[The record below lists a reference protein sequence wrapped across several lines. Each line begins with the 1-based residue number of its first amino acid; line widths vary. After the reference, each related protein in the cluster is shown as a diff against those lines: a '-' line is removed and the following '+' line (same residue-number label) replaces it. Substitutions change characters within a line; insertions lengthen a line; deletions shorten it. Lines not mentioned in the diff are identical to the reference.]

1 MSQGCRRRV
10 LSLMGA
16 FIATF
21 VVQIAAAQSNAP
33 PPSLPPTPGAVIAP
47 IDKPVIQPKSV
58 TETTVKGLEDDGFK
72 PPASNKKIQVDKF
85 ILSGNSLFDDS
96 VLLGVIGK
104 YVGTPITIE
113 DLYEAA
119 DELQAFYRQQGYLLA
134 SVYVPAQKVSSGT
147 VRLDIIEGR
156 ISGIQIE
163 GELDSYR
170 ADFLIQQF
178 GTSNLGEI
186 VSRQMLEER
195 ILLLNDLPGLT
206 AKTVIVPGDE
216 YGTSDLIIQV
226 EEDRSSAV
234 LRVNNYGRKALGE
247 NRIEAGWLYANLFAQ
262 ADQLNLST
270 IVAEDS
276 RMYFFRID
284 YDVLL
289 NSHGTR
295 VGGSASAFD
304 YDVDTDEINLRG
316 DLDGDGNNIRV
327 FITHPLMLQQRNR
340 LDFTTALRF
349 NESSEEGTLA
359 ISDNTTDVDLLD
371 LSLHWQPTHGNGSFS
386 SLAATFTTNFE
397 DFTDPF
403 ENEAVK
409 AKVILDYSLL
419 MPFARTWFWRLGVR
433 LGYSEDPLPDIERFR
448 LGGPGNV
455 RAYPATEIGGDR
467 GQLYNFDL
475 GKRVII
481 SGKTNMIAKVF
492 ADYGEVVR
500 VLPAAGQNLEEELA
514 GYGAGLL
521 FDFGGKHSLDLEVA
535 TPTSDLESSDDR
547 DTRYWVN
554 YTVQF

>member
-1 MSQGCRRRV
+1 M
-10 LSLMGA
+10 A
-16 FIATF
+16 AF

-33 PPSLPPTPGAVIAP
+33 PPSPRPTPGAVIAP
-47 IDKPVIQPKSV
+47 VDKPVIQPESV
-58 TETTVKGLEDDGFK
+58 ADEAVKGLEDDGFK

-104 YVGTPITIE
+104 YTGTPITIE
-113 DLYEAA
+113 NLYEAA
-119 DELQAFYRQQGYLLA
+119 DDLQEFYRQQGYLLA

-147 VRLDIIEGR
+147 VRLEIIEGR
-156 ISGIQIE
+156 ISGILIE

-178 GTSNLGEI
+178 GTAHLGEI

-195 ILLLNDLPGLT
+195 VLLLNDLPGLT
-206 AKTVIVPGDE
+206 AKTVIVPGDG

-226 EEDRSSAV
+226 EEDRSSV
-234 LRVNNYGRKALGE
+234 VFRLNNYGRKSLGE
-247 NRIEAGWLYANLFAQ
+247 NRVEAGWLYANLFAQ

-284 YDVLL
+284 YDALL
-289 NSHGTR
+289 NTHGTR
-295 VGGSASAFD
+295 VGGSISAFD
-304 YDVDTDEINLRG
+304 YDVDTDEINLFG
-316 DLDGDGNNIRV
+316 ELEGDGNNIRV
-327 FITHPLMLQQRNR
+327 FVTHPLIRQQRNQ

-349 NESSEEGTLA
+349 NETTEDGDLA
-359 ISDNTTDVDLLD
+359 LSDDTTDVDLLD
-371 LSLHWQPTHGNGSFS
+371 LSLHWQPTHRNGSFS

-397 DFTDPF
+397 DNPDGL
-403 ENEAVK
+403 EDDAVK
-409 AKVILDYSLL
+409 AKIVLDYSLL

-467 GQLYNFDL
+467 GQLYNFDV
-475 GKRVII
+475 GKRFSL
-481 SGKTNMIAKVF
+481 SGKTNMIARVF
-492 ADYGEVVR
+492 TDYGEVERILAFV
-500 VLPAAGQNLEEELA
+500 GEDKKEELA

-554 YTVQF
+554 YMVQF

>member
-1 MSQGCRRRV
+1 V
-10 LSLMGA
+10 MGA
-16 FIATF
+16 VIAAF
-21 VVQIAAAQSNAP
+21 VVQIAAAQSNTP
-33 PPSLPPTPGAVIAP
+33 PPTPGAVLAP
-47 IDKPVIQPKSV
+47 IDKPVIQPESV
-58 TETTVKGLEDDGFK
+58 TEGTVKGLADDGFK

-96 VLLGVIGK
+96 ALLGVIGK

-113 DLYEAA
+113 ELYQAA
-119 DELQAFYRQQGYLLA
+119 DDLQAFYRQQGYLLA

-147 VRLDIIEGR
+147 VRLEIIEGR
-156 ISGIQIE
+156 ISGILIE

-234 LRVNNYGRKALGE
+234 LRLNNYGRKSLGE
-247 NRIEAGWLYANLFAQ
+247 NRVEAGWLYANLFAQ
-262 ADQLNLST
+262 ADQLNLSA

-276 RMYFFRID
+276 RMYFVRID
-284 YDVLL
+284 YDALL
-289 NSHGTR
+289 NTHGTR
-295 VGGSASAFD
+295 AGGSVSAFD
-304 YDVDTDEINLRG
+304 YDVDTDEINLFG
-316 DLDGDGNNIRV
+316 ELEGDGNNIRV
-327 FITHPLMLQQRNR
+327 FVTHPLMRQQRNR

-349 NESSEEGTLA
+349 NETTEDGDLA
-359 ISDNTTDVDLLD
+359 ISDDTTDVDLLD
-371 LSLHWQPTHGNGSFS
+371 LSLHWQPLHRNGSFS

-397 DFTDPF
+397 DNPDGL
-403 ENEAVK
+403 EDDAVK
-409 AKVILDYSLL
+409 AKIVLDYSYL

-467 GQLYNFDL
+467 GQLYNVDL
-475 GKRVII
+475 GKRFNL
-481 SGKTNMIAKVF
+481 SGKTNMIARVF
-492 ADYGEVVR
+492 TDWGEVER
-500 VLPAAGQNLEEELA
+500 ILPFAGEDKKEELS

-535 TPTSDLESSDDR
+535 TPTSDLDSSDDR

-554 YTVQF
+554 YMVQF

>member
-1 MSQGCRRRV
+1 M
-10 LSLMGA
+10 MGA
-16 FIATF
+16 AMAVF

-33 PPSLPPTPGAVIAP
+33 PPAPRPTPGAVIAP
-47 IDKPVIQPKSV
+47 IDKPVIQPESV

-104 YVGTPITIE
+104 YTGTPITIE
-113 DLYEAA
+113 ELYEAA
-119 DELQAFYRQQGYLLA
+119 DDLQAFYRQQGYLLA

-147 VRLDIIEGR
+147 VRLEIIEGR

-206 AKTVIVPGDE
+206 AKTVIIPGEE
-216 YGTSDLIIQV
+216 YGTSDLVIQV
-226 EEDRSSAV
+226 EEDRSSVV
-234 LRVNNYGRKALGE
+234 LRANNYGRKSLGE

-276 RMYFFRID
+276 RMYFLRID
-284 YDVLL
+284 YDALL

-295 VGGSASAFD
+295 AGGSISAFD
-304 YDVDTDEINLRG
+304 YDVDTDEINLFG
-316 DLDGDGNNIRV
+316 ELGGDGNNIRV
-327 FITHPLMLQQRNR
+327 FVTHPLMLQQRNR

-349 NESSEEGTLA
+349 NESTEDGELA
-359 ISDNTTDVDLLD
+359 ISEETIDVDLLD
-371 LSLHWQPTHGNGSFS
+371 LSLHWQPMHRNGSFS

-397 DFTDPF
+397 DNPDGL
-403 ENEAVK
+403 EDDAVK
-409 AKVILDYSLL
+409 AKITLDYSLL

-475 GKRVII
+475 GKRFNL
-481 SGKTNMIAKVF
+481 SGRTNMIARVF
-492 ADYGEVVR
+492 TDYGEVERIFAFV
-500 VLPAAGQNLEEELA
+500 GEDKKEELA

-554 YTVQF
+554 YMVQF